1 MQGSSNRKIKQTFV
15 FAEEFEE
22 STFSVR
28 SPAILSRV
36 AERDFRPRRSWCDNP
51 TKRFRYA
58 SSRTCVRVAEDEIR
72 GWRVFAAYSEKRV
85 WAVRRACVIVI
96 RMASRGRRHKPLVC
110 ATGRSKSHGRTENE
124 QAERVV
130 AFSDR

>member
-1 MQGSSNRKIKQTFV
+1 MQGSSNHKIKQTFV
-15 FAEEFEE
+15 FAQEFEE
-22 STFSVR
+22 STFPVR

-36 AERDFRPRRSWCDNP
+36 TERDFRPRRSWGDDP

-58 SSRTCVRVAEDEIR
+58 SSRTCVRVAGDEIR
-72 GWRVFAAYSEKRV
+72 SWRVFAAYSEKRV

-96 RMASRGRRHKPLVC
+96 RMASRGRRHKPLVR

-124 QAERVV
+124 QAARVV

>member
-15 FAEEFEE
+15 FGQEFEE

-28 SPAILSRV
+28 SAAILSRV
-36 AERDFRPRRSWCDNP
+36 TERDFRPRRSWGDNP

-58 SSRTCVRVAEDEIR
+58 SSRTCVRVAGDEIR

-96 RMASRGRRHKPLVC
+96 RMASRGRRRKPLVC